1 MNTKT
6 STSKGRL
13 LSGYVLPAL
22 CILIAA
28 LASGC
33 LENYGR
39 LNWDPQVA
47 TQFQAH
53 ESREDFNYYHYG
65 VGNRTFAIA
74 GISDKYSMDSK
85 IWRQVQQDTQNF
97 KDLISRAW
105 INSYYPPYDPQ
116 GAHILDP
123 EGNRVGNWYSSLR
136 FVTVR
141 FAENNRIVIITD
153 KPFLG
158 GPSADAGSGDAGER
172 LSHIES
178 NPYFSYQL
186 KAILASN

>member
-6 STSKGRL
+6 STSKGRR
-13 LSGYVLPAL
+13 LSDPVIAVL
-22 CILIAA
+22 CIFIAA
-28 LASGC
+28 LVSGC

-39 LNWDPQVA
+39 LNWDPQVG
-47 TQFQAH
+47 TQYQAH
-53 ESREDFNYYHYG
+53 EFREDFDYYHYG

-74 GISDKYSMDSK
+74 GISNTYSMNSK
-85 IWRQVQQDTQNF
+85 MWRQVQPDTQDF
-97 KDLISRAW
+97 KDTISRAW
-105 INSYYPPYDPQ
+105 INSYYPPYDPR

-123 EGNRVGNWYSSLR
+123 EGKRVGDWYSSLR

-158 GPSADAGSGDAGER
+158 GPSADAGGGDTGQW
-172 LSHIES
+172 LSRMES
-178 NPYFSYQL
+178 NPYISYQL